1 MDPVPLWQALLIQLG
16 LLLLTMFL
24 TLLNSAADAL
34 SEGRLERMK
43 EEGDARAE
51 QMLRQL
57 SARHATVSA
66 VHTALCLVQLLMG
79 ALASVSLVDPLLDA
93 LKGAPLPAGLLKG
106 LCLFA
111 VLIILCFFIRFLGIE
126 LPRRMAARNSD
137 ALLRALFGP
146 MSFTRRLFRPMTA
159 LIDAATGAVMRLMG
173 EDPSQADENVTEDEI
188 LAMVDIGEEKGSIE
202 SNEKELIENIF
213 EFNNLTAEDCM
224 VHRTDLTA
232 ISADIPEEELF
243 NVIRDTGFSRF
254 PVYGENIDDILGIL
268 AARSYL
274 LNARLPASERKSVRE
289 LMRPAFFVPE
299 SMRTDV
305 LFREMQSRKSHM
317 AIVVDEYGGTSG
329 LVTLEDLLEEIVGNI
344 YDEFDKQTDQEI
356 IPLPDGGFRAAGSV
370 ELEPLC
376 EALGIDEIES
386 EEFDTLG
393 GLVFSQLTA
402 IPEDG
407 SHPEV
412 ECFGLRIRV
421 DELTDH
427 RVEWA
432 TVRRLAPA
440 PEEDGARRPAAPSR
454 EEP

>member
-1 MDPVPLWQALLIQLG
+1 MDPVPLWQTLLIQLG
-16 LLLLTMFL
+16 LILLTLLLTL
-24 TLLNSAADAL
+24 IDAAADAL
-34 SEGRLERMK
+34 TESRLERMK
-43 EEGDARAE
+43 GEGDARAE
-51 QMLRQL
+51 QLINRL
-57 SARHATVSA
+57 PECRAAVSG
-66 VHTALCLVQLLMG
+66 VHTALCLIQLVMG
-79 ALASVSLVDPLLDA
+79 AFAAIGLAGPLAGALRSVSFLA
-93 LKGAPLPAGLLKG
+93 ALPAGLLAA
-106 LCLFA
+106 LSLLI
-111 VLIILCFFIRFLGIE
+111 VLLALCFFIRFLGVE
-126 LPRRMAARNSD
+126 LPRRMAARHID
-137 ALLRALFGP
+137 ALLRALLGP
-146 MSFTRRLFRPMTA
+146 VIFLRRLFRPMTA

-173 EDPSQADENVTEDEI
+173 ADPSQADEDVTEDEI

-224 VHRTDLTA
+224 VHRTDVTA
-232 ISADIPEEELF
+232 ISADIGADELIET
-243 NVIRDTGFSRF
+243 IRMTGFSRF
-254 PVYGENIDDILGIL
+254 PVYGDDIDDILGIL
-268 AARSYL
+268 TTRSYL
-274 LNARLPASERKSVRE
+274 LNARLPENERRSVRE

-344 YDEFDKQTDQEI
+344 YDEFDPQAGQEI
-356 IPLPDGGFRAAGSV
+356 IPQADGSFRVAGSV

-393 GLVFSQLTA
+393 GLVFSRLTA

-412 ECFGLRIRV
+412 ECFGLHIRV
-421 DELTDH
+421 DELVDR

-432 TVRRLAPA
+432 TVRRLEPA
-440 PEEDGARRPAAPSR
+440 PEDAGEHT
-454 EEP
+454 